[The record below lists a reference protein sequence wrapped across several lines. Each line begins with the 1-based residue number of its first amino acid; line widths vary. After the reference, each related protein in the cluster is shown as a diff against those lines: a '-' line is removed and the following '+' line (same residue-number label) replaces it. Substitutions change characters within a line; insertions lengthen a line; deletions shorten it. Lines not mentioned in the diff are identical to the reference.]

1 MNQPKE
7 TFREEP
13 EHYALSR
20 PRYPE
25 ELFAWLAAH
34 STRREVVW
42 DCATGNGQAAIGLSH
57 WFKHIYATDMSE
69 EQITHA
75 ISAPNVTY
83 SQQVA
88 EHSKLPDQ
96 SVDLVT
102 VAQALHWFDF
112 TLFWSEVRRVARP
125 GSLFA
130 AWGYDWLFVTPEI
143 DARLIV
149 PFREIIAPFWASN
162 NQILWHGYRDEDIRF
177 PFRRI
182 DGPRISIRM
191 KWTLHQIIA
200 YMKTWSAYKMSRA
213 DAATNDAIGRLLAAT
228 SNLAPQEQLFDVNM
242 PLKFV
247 LGRLPSESS

>member
-69 EQITHA
+69 EQITHS

-143 DARLIV
+143 
-149 PFREIIAPFWASN
+149 
-162 NQILWHGYRDEDIRF
+162 IRF